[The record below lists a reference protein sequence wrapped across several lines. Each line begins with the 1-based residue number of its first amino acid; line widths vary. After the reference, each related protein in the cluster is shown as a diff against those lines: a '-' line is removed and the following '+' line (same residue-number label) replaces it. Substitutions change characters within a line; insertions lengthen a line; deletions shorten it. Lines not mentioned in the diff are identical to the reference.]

1 VRVLIVE
8 DELFLAEAI
17 RDGLRLEAIAADI
30 AGDGDVA
37 LELLSV
43 NAYDIAVL
51 DRDIP
56 GPSGDEIARSI
67 VTSGTGMPILMLT
80 AAVRLDDKVTGFQLG
95 ADDYLTKP
103 FDLQEL
109 VLRLR
114 ALDRRRSQSRPPVR
128 EIAGLRLDPFRREV
142 YRDGHYVALTRK
154 QFAVLDVLVAA
165 DGGVVSAEE
174 LLERAWD
181 ENADPFT
188 NAVRITVS
196 GLRKRLGEPWLI
208 ATVPGV
214 GYRISTPERLAAED
228 ADGG

>member
-1 VRVLIVE
+1 MRVLVVE
-8 DELFLAEAI
+8 DELYLAEAI

-30 AGDGDVA
+30 AGDGDRA

-56 GPSGDEIARSI
+56 GVSGNEVAESI
-67 VTSGTGMPILMLT
+67 VTSGSSLPILMLT
-80 AAVRLDDKVTGFQLG
+80 AADRLDDKVSGFGLG

-103 FDLQEL
+103 FEL
-109 VLRLR
+109 RELALRLR
-114 ALDRRRSQSRPPVR
+114 ALDRRRAHHRAPVR
-128 EIAGLRLDPFRREV
+128 EIAGVRLDPFRREV
-142 YRDGHYVALTRK
+142 YRDGLYIPLTRK
-154 QFAVLDVLVAA
+154 QFAVLEVLLSAE
-165 DGGVVSAEE
+165 GGVVSAEE
-174 LLERAWD
+174 LLQRAWD

-196 GLRKRLGEPWLI
+196 ALRKRLGEPWVI

-214 GYRISTPERLAAED
+214 GYRIEAAPG
-228 ADGG
+228 AGHGGGSDG

>member
-1 VRVLIVE
+1 MLVVE
-8 DELFLAEAI
+8 DEPYLAEAI

-30 AGDGDVA
+30 AGDGHAA
-37 LELLSV
+37 LEMLSV

-56 GPSGDEIARSI
+56 GPSGDEVAQSI
-67 VTSGTGMPILMLT
+67 VASGGAMPILMLT
-80 AAVRLDDKVTGFQLG
+80 AAARLDDKESGFELG

-103 FDLQEL
+103 FELREL

-114 ALDRRRSQSRPPVR
+114 ALDRRRGHHRPPVR

-142 YRDGHYVALTRK
+142 YRDGRYVALTRK

-196 GLRKRLGEPWLI
+196 ALRKRLGEPWLI

-214 GYRISTPERLAAED
+214 GYRIDTEREGD
-228 ADGG
+228 ARG

>member
-1 VRVLIVE
+1 MRVLIVE
-8 DELFLAEAI
+8 DEPYMAEAI

-30 AGDGDVA
+30 AGDGETA
-37 LELLSV
+37 LNLLRF

-56 GPSGDEIARSI
+56 GPSGDEIAGHI
-67 VTSGTGMPILMLT
+67 VASGSGMPILMLT
-80 AAVRLDDKVTGFQLG
+80 AADRLGDKAGG
-95 ADDYLTKP
+95 CGRRADPSLPKP
-103 FDLQEL
+103 FELAEL

-114 ALDRRRSQSRPPVR
+114 ALDRRRAHSRPPVR

-142 YRDGHYVALTRK
+142 YRDDRYVALTRK
-154 QFAVLDVLVAA
+154 QFAVLEVLVASV
-165 DGGVVSAEE
+165 GGVVSAVE
-174 LLERAWD
+174 LRARAWD

-196 GLRKRLGEPWLI
+196 ALRKRLGEPWII

-214 GYRISTPERLAAED
+214 GYRIDTG
-228 ADGG
+228 DGDVRG